1 MGDSVL
7 QIRMDKGF
15 GTFDLCSVLK
25 VAMRYE
31 NAHIKRQCTD
41 FGALLFYMGLQLS
54 LQMSSTGVTMV

>member
-1 MGDSVL
+1 
-7 QIRMDKGF
+7 MDKGF